1 MRCLAPVSMRFRP
14 DFLPIGLQDNVWV
27 HLPTSLSVCV
37 GTLEP
42 IVVVVKPALDASDGE
57 DPHANI
63 SFEDSWIAVSS
74 GFGDS

>member
-1 MRCLAPVSMRFRP
+1 MRFGP
-14 DFLPIGLQDNVWV
+14 DFLYIALQDNVRV
-27 HLPTSLSVCV
+27 HLPTSQLVCE

-42 IVVVVKPALDASDGE
+42 IVIVVKPALDASDGE

-74 GFGDS
+74 GIGDS